1 MKSLKIAGDLKD
13 QYPDCSLEELA
24 FDVAVCTCNHR
35 RWQDRTNKARCRP
48 LCSLSASLH
57 TSPETS
63 ISWQTRKRPSRWRRS
78 FHTARVSLF
87 DTADYRGISSHTIET
102 GYHQLCEVIDPSF
115 DHINR
120 LVMKVACTWEG
131 MQAAR
136 SLKARGIKTL
146 ATTVFSMQQAIL
158 AGEVGCVS
166 ISPFCYEL
174 KALMDET

>member
-1 MKSLKIAGDLKD
+1 
-13 QYPDCSLEELA
+13 
-24 FDVAVCTCNHR
+24 
-35 RWQDRTNKARCRP
+35 
-48 LCSLSASLH
+48 
-57 TSPETS
+57 
-63 ISWQTRKRPSRWRRS
+63 
-78 FHTARVSLF
+78 LF
-87 DTADYRGISSHTIET
+87 DAADDHGIGLHSIET

-146 ATTVFSMQQAIL
+146 ATTVFGMPQAVL

-166 ISPFCYEL
+166 ISPFCHEL
-174 KALMDET
+174 KELMDETYARHSTKVPDLPSPDC